1 MDFFKSVFSE
11 DQQPSD
17 PSDLRRNDSSES
29 PKQEN
34 VQDQSD
40 SSIDSHSDSSI
51 GNTWSFG
58 GLMKTLTTKSESV
71 IQTYKR
77 DLEEFSVGLKNETV
91 AIREVASRAVK
102 EIPVSIEAGASVA
115 QGSLESVWRGTA
127 EIISQGKGVILSAD
141 FENAS
146 NNFDSNNQERNN
158 NIRNSRTY
166 SSRFE
171 ANVYAIQNDMNTYT
185 EELIDLDEFKKWKL
199 GFDLEEKGEEIEN
212 LLDEN
217 NVMEGIYSKLVPS
230 VIDSET
236 FWSRYYF
243 RVYKLKQVEDARAN
257 LVKRAISVDDEEDLS
272 WDVDDDESSNK
283 SESRVDSSV
292 AEDLEK
298 KETKELQSG
307 IAVTENKS
315 VEELQVENSKVADR
329 KSEDKAPAEEV
340 DGKNESEEKM
350 APGGKVEELESESN
364 DKSGTKSDEKVIVEG
379 KNESG
384 ESVKSSEL
392 SGISGQ
398 VVVSEEEDLGWDEIG
413 DVGSG
418 DEKKATIS
426 SSHRDELRKRL
437 STADEDEDLSW
448 DIEEDEDGSIK
459 H

>member
-1 MDFFKSVFSE
+1 MDFFKLVFSE
-11 DQQPSD
+11 DPQPPD

-40 SSIDSHSDSSI
+40 SSIDSHSDSSV

-77 DLEEFSVGLKNETV
+77 DLEEFSTGLKNETV

-127 EIISQGKGVILSAD
+127 NIISQGKDVILSGD

-158 NIRNSRTY
+158 NNRNSRTY
-166 SSRFE
+166 CSRFE
-171 ANVYAIQNDMNTYT
+171 ANVYAIQNDMNTYS
-185 EELIDLDEFKKWKL
+185 EELIDLDEFEKWKS
-199 GFDLEEKGEEIEN
+199 GFDLEEKGIEIEN

-236 FWSRYYF
+236 FWSRYFF
-243 RVYKLKQVEDARAN
+243 RVSKLKQVEDARAN

-298 KETKELQSG
+298 KEIKELQSEN
-307 IAVTENKS
+307 AVTENEN
-315 VEELQVENSKVADR
+315 VEELQVENSKVADS
-329 KSEDKAPAEEV
+329 KSENKAPVVEV
-340 DGKNESEEKM
+340 NCKNESEEKM
-350 APGGKVEELESESN
+350 ASRGKAEEPESESYN
-364 DKSGTKSDEKVIVEG
+364 KSGTKSDEKVILEG
-379 KNESG
+379 KNESA
-384 ESVKSSEL
+384 ESAKSSDL

-398 VVVSEEEDLGWDEIG
+398 VVVFEEEDLGWDEIE

-418 DEKKATIS
+418 DEKKTTIS
-426 SSHRDELRKRL
+426 RSHRAELRKRL
-437 STADEDEDLSW
+437 NTADEDEDLCW
-448 DIEEDEDGSIK
+448 DIEEDEDESIK
-459 H
+459 R

>member
-1 MDFFKSVFSE
+1 MDLFKSVFSE

-17 PSDLRRNDSSES
+17 PSDLRKNDSSES

-40 SSIDSHSDSSI
+40 SSVDSHSDSSI

-77 DLEEFSVGLKNETV
+77 DLEEFSAGLKNETV

-127 EIISQGKGVILSAD
+127 EIISQGKDVILSAD

-146 NNFDSNNQERNN
+146 NNFDSNNQERNY

-185 EELIDLDEFKKWKL
+185 EELIDLDEFKKWKS

-243 RVYKLKQVEDARAN
+243 RVYKLEQVEDARAN

-298 KETKELQSG
+298 KETKELQSE
-307 IAVTENKS
+307 IAVTENKC
-315 VEELQVENSKVADR
+315 VEELQVENSKVADS

-437 STADEDEDLSW
+437 STANEDEDLSW